1 MTLTFLDDDEIPA
14 IEYGSVAEFVW
25 TQEELDDAVSVG
37 MDRLYLGDTTLDEY
51 LDRPRHLDRIK
62 ARVRREQRKQER
74 EANRCRWAD
83 ARRLAGPSTT

>member
-1 MTLTFLDDDEIPA
+1 MTLTFLSDDEIPA
-14 IEYGSVAEFVW
+14 IEYGSVEKFIW

-37 MDRLYLGDTTLDEY
+37 MDRLHLGDTTLDEY
-51 LDRPRHLDRIK
+51 LNRPQHLDRIK

-83 ARRLAGPSTT
+83 AQQRAGMSRT